1 MKNYLF
7 LGVFPNKKCLQKIL
21 LIMRLTTIFLILATF
36 QIMAIGYG
44 QSGMI
49 RFTDEAQTLSAIIE
63 AIESQSDYKIFYKTD
78 QVDVTQVVNLES
90 DETSVSSALTS
101 ALKGT
106 ELTYVI
112 MDKLIVFAPADNL
125 LQPTKVTGTIRD
137 ASTNEPLI
145 GVNVVIE
152 GSNAGVIS
160 DLNGQFAIEV
170 RDEKSVLVF
179 SYIGYITEKI
189 PVAGQSAIQVSLA
202 PDITSLEEVVVVGYG
217 TQKKSDLTGAISSVK
232 GKDLVQLPMQRV
244 DQALQGRA
252 AGVMVVNQAGAPG
265 SNTTIRIRGMNSI
278 SGGNN
283 ALIVIDGIQGDN
295 LNSLNPNDIESLEVL
310 KDASAT
316 AIYGSKG
323 ANGVILITTKTGKAG
338 KSVLEYS
345 LNYGFQKI
353 RRKLP
358 VMNAVDYA
366 MIANE
371 IAALNNKN
379 GTPEPYYTNEE
390 IQGYRENGG
399 TDWQDEIY
407 RTAPVLNHQL
417 SASGGSEKIRYLISG
432 GYLNQQ
438 GILINTNYK
447 RFSLRA
453 NVSANITKK
462 ISMGLNWA
470 GSKES
475 GNSTNYGNS
484 GTFLSSPVNLAPRWS
499 PTVPVYDAEGFY
511 SDPRDGYGPYD
522 THNPVAGAREP
533 EIILNTIRNTV
544 NAFLEYKILEGLSLR
559 ITGGAITRNRNDF
572 SYYNAKTYEGRPKGG
587 LVGYGTID
595 EGLSTTY
602 QNTNLLTYDRTFG
615 ANHHFTGILVAEQL
629 VEKFN
634 GSNLDATN
642 FLSDKTGIYDL
653 SGAALIHNYS
663 TRDERVLNSYLS
675 RINYSF
681 ASKYLITASIRA
693 DGSSVFG
700 ANNKWG
706 YFPSGSVAWRVS
718 EESFI
723 KTMGLFSDLKLR
735 ASYGVTGNQGISPY
749 GSFAAMTSGVN
760 YPYNGY
766 DATDVGYAIGRVG
779 NPNLKWE
786 STAQTDFGIDVGV
799 FRGRLSATVDY
810 YIKNTDNL
818 LLQSDLPRYSG
829 IKTKLA
835 NVGST
840 RNKGVEVSVSSDPFV
855 GKFKWNSGFNIS
867 FNRNTVVDLGGKSEL
882 TYKTTQGGYGLNTA
896 FMRLRVGEPWGQMYG
911 WECLGTWKQSE
922 AEEAALYG
930 QLPGDQKWR
939 DVPDAEGNIDHKI
952 NNSDIKVIG
961 NAMPDFIFG
970 WTNRFSWKS
979 FDLTVLLQGSQG
991 NDVFNMGRIRLES
1004 MGEGSSTRM
1013 LDHWTPTNQDTDVP
1027 AFIDYQTRTAAGLVS
1042 GRINMKEP
1050 GRNSRW
1056 VEDGSY
1062 VRVKNITLAYTI
1074 PETLISRIGI
1084 TRLRVYFSGTNLLTF
1099 TKYSGYDPEV
1109 SSFNSSD
1116 AMMGID
1122 YSNYPTARTVT
1133 FGLDLTL

>member
-1 MKNYLF
+1 MKKYLF
-7 LGVFPNKKCLQKIL
+7 LGVFAEKKCLHKIL
-21 LIMRLTTIFLILATF
+21 LIMRLTTFFLILATL
-36 QIMAIGYG
+36 QSMARGYG
-44 QSGMI
+44 QSSI
-49 RFTDEAQTLSAIIE
+49 IKFSDDAQTLSSVIE
-63 AIESQSDYKIFYKTD
+63 AIENQSDFKIFYKTD
-78 QVDVTQVVNLES
+78 QVDVTQAVSLAS
-90 DETSVSSALTS
+90 DETTVASALTS

-106 ELTYVI
+106 NLTYVV
-112 MDKLIVFAPADNL
+112 MDKLIVFAPTENIG
-125 LQPTKVTGTIRD
+125 QPTIVTGTIKD
-137 ASTNEPLI
+137 ATTNEPLI
-145 GVNVVIE
+145 GVNIVIE
-152 GSNAGVIS
+152 GSNTGVIS
-160 DLNGQFAIEV
+160 DLNGKYSIEV
-170 RDEKSVLVF
+170 KDENAVLVF
-179 SYIGYITEKI
+179 SYVGYNTEK
-189 PVAGQSAIQVSLA
+189 VAVASQTTIHINLV
-202 PDITSLEEVVVVGYG
+202 PDITNLDEVVVIGYG
-217 TQKKSDLTGAISSVK
+217 SQKKSDLTGAISSVK
-232 GKDLVQLPMQRV
+232 GKDLLQLPMQRV

-323 ANGVILITTKTGKAG
+323 ANGVILITTKTGKTG

-345 LNYGFQKI
+345 INYGFQKL
-353 RRKLP
+353 RHKLP
-358 VMNAVDYA
+358 VMGAVDYA
-366 MIANE
+366 LIANE
-371 IAALNNKN
+371 IGAMNNKN
-379 GTPEPYYTNEE
+379 GTPPPFYTEEE
-390 IQGYRENGG
+390 IQGYRQNGG
-399 TDWQDEIY
+399 TDWQDEVY
-407 RTAPVLNHQL
+407 RTAPIMNHQL
-417 SASGGSEKIRYLISG
+417 SASGGSEKIKYMISG
-432 GYLNQQ
+432 GYLNQE

-453 NVSANITKK
+453 NVSADISKK
-462 ISMGLNWA
+462 ISVGLNWA

-499 PTVPVYDAEGFY
+499 PTVPVYNSEGFY
-511 SDPRDGYGPYD
+511 SEPRDGYGPYD

-533 EIILNTIRNTV
+533 DIRLNTIRNTI
-544 NAFLEYKILEGLSLR
+544 NAYLDYRILEGLTLK

-572 SYYNAKTYEGRPKGG
+572 SYYNAKTYEGRPKNG

-602 QNTNLLTYDRTFG
+602 QNTNLLSYDKTLG
-615 ANHHFTGILVAEQL
+615 ANHHFTAILVAEQL
-629 VEKFN
+629 IEKFT

-653 SGAALIHNYS
+653 SGAGLVHNYS

-675 RINYSF
+675 RINYVF
-681 ASKYLITASIRA
+681 AGKYLLTASIRA

-706 YFPSGSVAWRVS
+706 YFPSGSIAWRAS

-723 KTMGLFSDLKLR
+723 KSMNLFSDLKLR

-749 GSFAAMTSGVN
+749 GSFASMASGEN

-766 DATDVGYAIGRVG
+766 DVTDVGYAISRVG

-786 STAQTDFGIDVGV
+786 STAQTDLGIDLGL

-810 YIKNTDNL
+810 YIKKTSDL

-829 IKTKLA
+829 LNTRLA

-840 RNKGVEVSVSSDPFV
+840 KNEGIEISISGDPFV
-855 GKFKWNSGFNIS
+855 GNFKWNSGFNIS
-867 FNRNTVVDLGGKSEL
+867 ANKNTVVDLGGKSEL
-882 TYKTTQGGYGLNTA
+882 TYRTTQGGYGLGTA

-922 AEEAALYG
+922 AAEAALYG
-930 QLPGDQKWR
+930 QLPGDQKWK
-939 DVPDAEGNIDHKI
+939 DVPDAEGVIDHKI
-952 NNSDIKVIG
+952 TDKDIKVIG
-961 NAMPDFIFG
+961 NAMPKFIFG
-970 WTNRFSWKS
+970 WTNRFSLKN
-979 FDLTVLLQGSQG
+979 FDLTVLIQGSQG

-1013 LDHWTPTNQDTDVP
+1013 LDHWTIDNQDTDVP
-1027 AFIDYQTRTAAGLVS
+1027 AFTDYQTRAAAGLVG
-1042 GRINMKEP
+1042 GRIKMIDA
-1050 GRNSRW
+1050 GRSSRW
-1056 VEDGSY
+1056 IEDGSY
-1062 VRVKNITLAYTI
+1062 VRIKNITLAYNI
-1074 PETLISRIGI
+1074 PESLLTRVGVS
-1084 TRLRVYFSGTNLLTF
+1084 RLRIYASGTNLITL
-1099 TKYSGYDPEV
+1099 TKYTGYDPEV

-1116 AMMGID
+1116 AVMGID

-1133 FGLDLTL
+1133 FGLDITL